1 MSQTIIY
8 SWNTANFTW
17 NGNPYLWN
25 YVVKLL
31 TQPGG
36 PTELSELD
44 RNHLRNLS
52 KTVKDQIVSIYVEAF
67 KDYMDEESRQLAER
81 AGVRLIT
88 RESKKRNKKISV
100 TATERGASTPLVEVV
115 ARIHQITTEPKIT
128 LTALCEILDIDI
140 NKEN

>member
-1 MSQTIIY
+1 MSQTIVY

-17 NGNPYLWN
+17 NSNPYLWN
-25 YVVKLL
+25 LV
-31 TQPGG
+31 QRAIIGG

-67 KDYMDEESRQLAER
+67 KDYMDDESRYLAER